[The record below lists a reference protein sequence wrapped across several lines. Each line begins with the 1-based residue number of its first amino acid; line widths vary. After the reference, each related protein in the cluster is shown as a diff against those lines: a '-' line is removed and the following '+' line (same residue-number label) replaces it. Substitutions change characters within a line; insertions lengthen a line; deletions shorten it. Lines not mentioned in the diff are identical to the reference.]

1 MSQGKINDEVKS
13 IESKLK
19 AIYNKVKITIA
30 DIENYNYLI
39 ARYKELTNWE
49 ERKLTT
55 LVAFEK

>member
-19 AIYNKVKITIA
+19 VIYNKVKITIA
-30 DIENYNYLI
+30 DIENVKYLI

>member
-30 DIENYNYLI
+30 DIENVKYLI